1 MTLASSSSRP
11 ESREAATSQ
20 PNVHSDLAHL
30 PQHPPGEADYLLHGR
45 QPAVGQATIL
55 LHPQALQEM
64 AVHAQSDVESEVGG
78 ALLGHAYTHN
88 GRVYAEVQ
96 AALPART
103 DDHGPV
109 HFTFNADAWSGLH
122 RDRATRFPELDIV
135 GWFHTH
141 PDLGVFYSADDVVVH
156 SAAFVMPWHVGLV
169 IDPVR
174 QQMAAFG
181 WDIAEDGS
189 RQLVPLPGF
198 YEIVTEEESALPWK
212 AVRSTVWEET
222 YEEHLAQ
229 QRGKQ
234 TPARSGV
241 VTPVPQWPALPPI
254 NPWLGLLAAAFGIFL
269 TLFLLI
275 AVVIPLNR
283 RATALESVTVPLL
296 EQQLAAANATGEA
309 TCDDPTLRIFSPLA
323 GQTVP
328 YREVTIVGTAAHPD
342 AARYQLALRATG
354 SETWLP
360 LAEFRRDRHR
370 TILAE
375 WDTSTYPPGEYE
387 LRLLPLD
394 RDEEPLAEFSGC
406 TIRFTLQ

>member
-1 MTLASSSSRP
+1 MTSASSSSKPESPETAAPRP
-11 ESREAATSQ
+11 E
-20 PNVHSDLAHL
+20 VHADLAHL
-30 PQHPPGEADYLLHGR
+30 PHHPPPEADYLLHGR
-45 QPAVGQATIL
+45 QPAGRQATL
-55 LHPQALQEM
+55 LLQPQAVAEM
-64 AVHAQSDVESEVGG
+64 AAHAGSDIESEVGG
-78 ALLGHAYTHN
+78 ALLGHAYRHN
-88 GRVYAEVQ
+88 GRIYVEVQ

-122 RDRATRFPELDIV
+122 RDRASYYPELDIV

-169 IDPVR
+169 IDPIRAVT
-174 QQMAAFG
+174 AGFG
-181 WDIAEDGS
+181 WNMAEDGS
-189 RQLVPLPGF
+189 RAIVPLPGF
-198 YEIVTEEESALPWK
+198 YEILAEEESALPWR
-212 AVRSTVWEET
+212 AVRSAVWEET
-222 YEEHLAQ
+222 YEEHLVQ
-229 QRGKQ
+229 QQGKQ
-234 TPARSGV
+234 RPATSGV
-241 VTPVPQWPALPPI
+241 VTAVPQWPALPPI
-254 NPWLGLLAAAFGIFL
+254 NPWLGVLAGAFGVFL
-269 TLFLLI
+269 TLFLVV

-296 EQQLAAANATGEA
+296 EQQLAAANVTGQA
-309 TCDDPTLRIFSPLA
+309 TCEDPTLRLFSPLP

-342 AARYQLALRATG
+342 AARYRLELRPAD
-354 SETWLP
+354 SQIWLP

-375 WDTSTYPPGEYE
+375 WDTATHAPGEYE

-394 RDEEPLAEFSGC
+394 QDEEPLTEFSGC